1 MNMLNKNVQRPT
13 TTLKK
18 MFGNAFQTTR
28 ATRRECFLITEPP
41 HWRSFVNKPSWYFR
55 CSEYKTRRALNICCL
70 LHNFAQ
76 TIQKSREHI
85 VNEDSISNRF
95 HLERVTPFLTNN
107 VCKCLYKQD
116 ARCFRY
122 KNAWERTR
130 QRIETL
136 PRWTG
141 AMAGTAIENWK
152 WKKPAAERHRTAPRM
167 HGNSSRSRSS
177 AEWTHWRWHV
187 LQSSWHSLMSH
198 GPRGTSLKE
207 NATRDNNKIGDG
219 RERRG
224 RLEKRRSKKKCISKR
239 GITIFRACVP
249 IQKIPHFL
257 MYWPSSNWKSP
268 QGGLS
273 NLRLRDVEK
282 QPLAKIKHAWS

>member
-1 MNMLNKNVQRPT
+1 
-13 TTLKK
+13 
-18 MFGNAFQTTR
+18 
-28 ATRRECFLITEPP
+28 
-41 HWRSFVNKPSWYFR
+41 
-55 CSEYKTRRALNICCL
+55 
-70 LHNFAQ
+70 
-76 TIQKSREHI
+76 
-85 VNEDSISNRF
+85 
-95 HLERVTPFLTNN
+95 
-107 VCKCLYKQD
+107 
-116 ARCFRY
+116 
-122 KNAWERTR
+122 
-130 QRIETL
+130 
-136 PRWTG
+136 
-141 AMAGTAIENWK
+141 
-152 WKKPAAERHRTAPRM
+152 
-167 HGNSSRSRSS
+167 
-177 AEWTHWRWHV
+177 
-187 LQSSWHSLMSH
+187 MSH

-282 QPLAKIKHAWS
+282 QPLAKIKHA